1 MKLLINLFKKKNKTV
16 NLDKYRGEYGIVL
29 ETIDNDNNVGSIV
42 IEGKKLN
49 ALSENDEVI
58 YKDKKVVITN
68 IIDEIAYVVEF
79 NR

>member
-1 MKLLINLFKKKNKTV
+1 MNFLKSFFNKKDKID

-49 ALSENDEVI
+49 AQSENDEVI

-68 IIDEIAYVVEF
+68 IFDELAYVVEF
-79 NR
+79 NK

>member
-42 IEGKKLN
+42 IDGKRLN
-49 ALSENDEVI
+49 AQSENDEVI

-68 IIDEIAYVVEF
+68 IFDELAYVVEF
-79 NR
+79 NK

>member
-1 MKLLINLFKKKNKTV
+1 MNLLKNIFKKKNKTV
-16 NLDKYRGEYGIVL
+16 NLDKYKGEYGIVL

-42 IEGKKLN
+42 IEGKILN

>member
-1 MKLLINLFKKKNKTV
+1 MNLLKNIFKKKNKTI

-42 IEGKKLN
+42 IDGKILN
-49 ALSENDEVI
+49 ARSENDDVI

>member
-29 ETIDNDNNVGSIV
+29 ETIDNKNDVGYIFTN
-42 IEGKKLN
+42 GKKII
-49 ALSENDEVI
+49 ARSENDEVLA
-58 YKDKKVVITN
+58 KDTKVVITN

-79 NR
+79 NK

>member
-68 IIDEIAYVVEF
+68 IFDELAYVVEF
-79 NR
+79 NK